1 MLVKSDVKFTH
12 DSWSSSSHI
21 SQSEPCVRRFTRWSE
36 AILVK
41 DITAEVEADTI
52 LSTLYIYVLCFNYI
66 NTFNLIILVNEFTIS
81 RQYKVWLISYY
92 WNSIQ

>member
-12 DSWSSSSHI
+12 DSWSGSSHI
-21 SQSEPCVRRFTRWSE
+21 SQKEPCVRRFARWSE
-36 AILVK
+36 TTWFK
-41 DITAEVEADTI
+41 DITAEVESDTI

-66 NTFNLIILVNEFTIS
+66 NTFNLIILVNESTIVNI
-81 RQYKVWLISYY
+81 VWLISYF